1 MVLDH
6 RLTQEPVEAAEQATD
21 PNRRLTQEV
30 VEVAYQQLL
39 YRLTQE
45 PVEAAE
51 QVTGSDLLRRFTQI
65 AVEVAITFPVH
76 PWADQPFPE
85 HPPWSPAYIQDPIE
99 SKEQAYQSY
108 YGIHN
113 KEIHIGERRI
123 WSKFLR
129 R

>member
-1 MVLDH
+1 MVTE
-6 RLTQEPVEAAEQATD
+6 RVTQVP
-21 PNRRLTQEV
+21 
-30 VEVAYQQLL
+30 VEVAEQLADADISK
-39 YRLTQE
+39 RVTQV
-45 PVEAAE
+45 PVEVAE
-51 QVTGSDLLRRFTQI
+51 QVPYGAGSMTARFTQI
-65 AVEVAITFPVH
+65 VIEVAITFPVH

-85 HPPWSPAYIQDPIE
+85 HPPWSPSYIQDPIE
-99 SKEQAYQSY
+99 SKEQAYQSF

>member
-6 RLTQEPVEAAEQATD
+6 RLTQEPVEVAEQATGAD
-21 PNRRLTQEV
+21 LIRRFTQ
-30 VEVAYQQLL
+30 A
-39 YRLTQE
+39 

-85 HPPWSPAYIQDPIE
+85 HPPWSPAFIQDPIE
-99 SKEQAYQSY
+99 SKEQAYQSF

-113 KEIHIGERRI
+113 KEIHIGERQK
-123 WSKFLR
+123 WTKFTR